1 MLIGVIPQ
9 QEVVAAL
16 GQVFQGGHA
25 DPPGAVIVGMAV
37 GGVGTGAADAVG
49 VVGPLMPD
57 LQAGI
62 ARGQQGAAA
71 GGGTQNKVG
80 VVHEEALGAGVARH
94 HQGGNIPGADAD
106 FAGAGIEAA
115 VRGDGAAI
123 VQENIAGDIGIIASE
138 VSCDRVPGGV
148 VLHHDRAGENGGVG
162 AVHSDAAAVPL
173 GFVIL
178 NGGILD
184 GGRAL
189 AVEVDAA
196 AVAVRE
202 VAGDGTVFNEGSA
215 RAAAVHS
222 RAAAIVVIGILV
234 VIDIAGEDTLL
245 HGEERRGVA
254 AVKGPENGTA

>member
-1 MLIGVIPQ
+1 
-9 QEVVAAL
+9 
-16 GQVFQGGHA
+16 
-25 DPPGAVIVGMAV
+25 MAV

-49 VVGPLMPD
+49 VVGPLVPD

-94 HQGGNIPGADAD
+94 HQRGDIPGADAD

-123 VQENIAGDIGIIASE
+123 VQENIAGDIGTIASE
-138 VSCDRVPGGV
+138 VSCDRLPGGV
-148 VLHHDRAGENGGVG
+148 VLHHDLAGENGDIG
-162 AVHSDAAAVPL
+162 AALHIDAAASIV
-173 GFVIL
+173 GFIVL
-178 NGGILD
+178 DGAVLD
-184 GGRAL
+184 GGCTL
-189 AVEVDAA
+189 AEQIDGT
-196 AVAVRE
+196 AVAVGG
-202 VAGDGTVFNEGSA
+202 VAVKGAVLQEGSA
-215 RAAAVHS
+215 PAAAVHS